1 MTNQPHPNH
10 QPQRRTS
17 RRTRQILIGGGFAIT
32 GAILV
37 GVVAGSWWAY
47 KFIDKQLSPLIV
59 QNLEDVLDR
68 PVEVGKVQ
76 KFSFTNITF
85 GRSTISSTVKDPNQ
99 VNIDRIVVN
108 FNLLDAL
115 LTQTL
120 PLNITLERPNIFL
133 SQNQQGQWIIPQINQ
148 SKLKTGLKDS
158 SIKINPSITVQNGT
172 ATLSAIGKPNRP
184 YSLPEDLSSIFAT
197 PKQSTP
203 NLNSK
208 LQNQVRSVVKIGN
221 INANLSLQDNYQ
233 LMAFDLTGKPATG
246 GSLQLQGNANLNL
259 PEIKLQATAQNF
271 LASDITLL
279 LPTLP
284 AKLLNGRLSSNVN
297 VHFPPHNQPLQFGG
311 NLSFRDLA
319 AKFDGI
325 PKPITSVNGSL
336 QLQGE
341 RITLGNVSLR
351 YGEIPV
357 RATGSLTTQD
367 GYNLNAQVLPVSAK
381 ALLKTLDLKSPVSVA
396 GEFGVETRIT
406 GAIAQ
411 PIITGSARN
420 TKPVKVD
427 KVNFA
432 TTNANFQLTR
442 QALILQK
449 FLVTPADG
457 GAIVGKGNIQLDK
470 QLPVT
475 LNLQLQDLPT
485 DGIASSYGIK
495 GTNLTYG
502 KITADGKIYGDL
514 NNIRGNLHWQAPQA
528 TYPGQG
534 NIVIAGNN
542 LLFKDTVFSVAGGNV
557 RLQAELSQVVGVL
570 PQRWQVL
577 LEGSKISLN
586 QFAVNMQ
593 GLASGRLQLS
603 GSMNHANQA
612 TMSVQGQ
619 AQLAT
624 NQKLLSVAPIKASL
638 RWLGD
643 KLQIQQAAIPG
654 LEVDGLI
661 FTQQPP
667 GKSIPTISNLDLN
680 ARLQNFNLATVPV
693 PIPDAIRLNGKA
705 NFNGRITGNLKT
717 LKLAGKLGLNQFAVN
732 DFIFDPKLN
741 GQLQFAQNQGL
752 NVNLTGQQDK
762 IELQL
767 DKDYRSANFL
777 LQQGETVARATAKN
791 FGQDYRLLVNLRNLQ
806 LKKITAN
813 TQGLVDGNLQVSGS
827 WDNLNQATIQAQGKA
842 QLPSVA
848 KPQPIGPIVASLH
861 WQKDRLQIQQ
871 ASAPGVKVDGWV
883 FVQEA
888 PGQIIPS
895 ISNLDLNTRLINFN
909 LGALPVPIP
918 DHAIR
923 IAGKV
928 NFNGRITGNLDI
940 LNLAGKLGLNQF
952 AVNDF
957 VFEPLLKGQLQ
968 FVQNQGLS
976 LDLAGKQDRI
986 TLQLDRTYRPINF
999 LLQQGQTVARTI
1011 ANQGDRTLAEV
1022 RNLPL
1027 EKFAIIP
1034 ADAFGLG
1041 VVKGNLNGNFDLN
1054 LTELLNPAV
1063 VGVVSVTKPALGYIG
1078 ADLFTGQLHYAN
1090 GTAVLSQSQ
1099 LHKAQS
1105 RVSMTGSLN
1114 LRSEPQIRAKITAH
1128 PINLQDILAALHF
1141 FELSDFSRG
1150 LKAPEY
1156 ASAKV
1161 LRLSPVGNYN
1171 TNLPEQLKLL
1181 ADITQQQ
1188 KQAQKQA
1195 ALQLPELSQLQGTF
1209 LGNVNVGFSPRT
1221 GLTFNYGLR
1230 SQDLNWGEYQVEQAI
1245 AQGNFQNGLLAV
1257 SPLKL
1262 QSGRSLVAFS
1272 GQAALDKLSGQLVS
1286 QNIPISPLRKF
1297 FDLPVDIQGDF
1308 NSNVNL
1314 AGNYKNPQVAGE
1326 LFLTNA
1332 SLNQTPINQAQ
1343 TLFSYNNA
1351 RLNFNG
1357 ELLATNSQ
1365 NPLRLGGSIPYTL
1378 PFITAFPNND
1388 EFRLDVN
1395 LKDDGL
1401 SLINALTNG
1410 QMNWA
1415 GGKAAVQINA
1425 KGTVRNTTNGLEIKP
1440 FMNGAIDFDKA
1451 AFAASNMQKIIENLT
1466 GNILFNF
1473 DHLQFDNLQANAA
1486 NANVLIQGFLPIF
1499 KPENSTILEQNKP
1512 LTITLNNQ
1520 KLRYKNLFRGNID
1533 GQVSIT
1539 GSALAPIIGGQINLE
1554 DTRVEI
1560 TSFNSPFSSSLC
1572 DSQANQQITA
1582 ANPIKTNEGNQNF
1595 VFIPRFNNL
1604 RLNLDDK
1611 VRLKG
1616 PLFNFSLAGKMAVN
1630 GTLLNPLPKGEFN
1643 INRGSINLY
1652 TTEFRLVSSRPNT
1665 ASFVPSQGL
1674 DPILNV
1680 EMYSLVSNIDNP
1692 PITNNSALFPSSEF
1706 ADLSNNNFGEIG
1718 NVTVDAKVEGPA
1730 CKLFENLQLTSTP
1743 KLSEEEIVSLIGGNT
1758 LDHLS
1763 LNRGL
1768 LHELNRGIL
1777 SELNNLVNN
1786 ILGLDN
1792 FSLYTTNVGSKDGK
1806 GSENTV
1812 VAEVAFNVNPKL
1824 SVSASSL
1831 LNSNTSPFRLG
1842 GVYRLNE
1849 DLTVRGYSQLMI
1861 DNRILIEYRKRF

>member
-1 MTNQPHPNH
+1 MTNQP
-10 QPQRRTS
+10 QRRIS
-17 RRTRQILIGGGFAIT
+17 RRTRQILLGGGCAIS
-32 GAILV
+32 GATLV
-37 GVVAGSWWAY
+37 GVFAGSWWAY
-47 KFIDKQLSPLIV
+47 KFIDEQLSPLIV
-59 QNLEDVLDR
+59 QNLQDVLNR

-76 KFSFTNITF
+76 KFGFTNIIF
-85 GRSTISSTVKDPNQ
+85 GRSTISPTATDPNQ
-99 VNIDRIVVN
+99 VNIERIVVN

-120 PLNITLERPNIFL
+120 PLKITLERPNIFL
-133 SQNQQGQWIIPQINQ
+133 SQNQQGQWTIPQINQ

-158 SIKINPSITVQNGT
+158 PIKINPNIQVQNGT
-172 ATLSAIGKPNRP
+172 AILSAIGKPSRP

-197 PKQSTP
+197 PKKSTA

-208 LQNQVRSVVKIGN
+208 LQNQVRSVVKIEN

-233 LMAFDLTGKPATG
+233 LIGFDFSGKPVTG
-246 GSLQLQGNANLNL
+246 GSLQLQGNANLKL
-259 PEIKLQATAQNF
+259 PEIKLQAAAQNF

-297 VHFPPHNQPLQFGG
+297 VHFPPNNQPLQFGG
-311 NLSFRDLA
+311 KLSFRNLA
-319 AKFDGI
+319 AKFDAI
-325 PKPITSVNGSL
+325 PKPITYVNGSL

-341 RITLGNVSLR
+341 RITLEEIRLR
-351 YGEIPV
+351 YGGIPL

-367 GYNLNAQVLPVSAK
+367 GYNLKAQVLPVSAT
-381 ALLKTLDLKSPVSVA
+381 ALLKTLDLKSPVPVA
-396 GEFGVETRIT
+396 GEFGVDTRIT

-411 PIITGSARN
+411 PIITGIARN

-432 TTNANFQLTR
+432 TTDANFQLTP

-457 GAIVGKGNIQLDK
+457 GAIVGKGNIKLDK
-470 QLPVT
+470 HLPVA
-475 LNLQLQDLPT
+475 LNLQLQDLPA
-485 DGIASSYGIK
+485 DAIASSYGIK
-495 GTNLTYG
+495 GANFTYG
-502 KITADGKIYGDL
+502 KITANGKINGEL
-514 NNIRGNLHWQAPQA
+514 NKIRGNFQWQAPQA
-528 TYPGQG
+528 TYPGKG
-534 NIVIAGNN
+534 NIDIAGNN
-542 LLFKDTVFSVAGGNV
+542 LLFRDMIFSVAGGNV
-557 RLQAELSQVVGVL
+557 RVQAELFQVAGIL

-586 QFAVNMQ
+586 QFAANMQ

-603 GSMNHANQA
+603 GSLNNVNQA

-638 RWLGD
+638 SWLGD
-643 KLQIQQAAIPG
+643 KLQIQQASIPG
-654 LEVDGLI
+654 LELDGLV
-661 FTQQPP
+661 FTQQLP

-693 PIPDAIRLNGKA
+693 PIPDAIRLAGKA
-705 NFNGRITGNLKT
+705 NFNGHITGNL
-717 LKLAGKLGLNQFAVN
+717 
-732 DFIFDPKLN
+732 
-741 GQLQFAQNQGL
+741 
-752 NVNLTGQQDK
+752 
-762 IELQL
+762 
-767 DKDYRSANFL
+767 
-777 LQQGETVARATAKN
+777 ET
-791 FGQDYRLLVNLRNLQ
+791 
-806 LKKITAN
+806 
-813 TQGLVDGNLQVSGS
+813 
-827 WDNLNQATIQAQGKA
+827 
-842 QLPSVA
+842 
-848 KPQPIGPIVASLH
+848 
-861 WQKDRLQIQQ
+861 
-871 ASAPGVKVDGWV
+871 
-883 FVQEA
+883 
-888 PGQIIPS
+888 
-895 ISNLDLNTRLINFN
+895 
-909 LGALPVPIP
+909 
-918 DHAIR
+918 
-923 IAGKV
+923 
-928 NFNGRITGNLDI
+928 

-957 VFEPLLKGQLQ
+957 VFDPTLNGQLQ
-968 FVQNQGLS
+968 FAPNQGLNLNLTGQQDKIS
-976 LDLAGKQDRI
+976 LQLDKNYRAASFLLQQGETVARATAKNFGKDYRLVVNLRNLRLDKVTKNISGLVNGSLQVSGSWDNINKATIKAQGNAQIPSSAKPQPIGPIIASLRWQKDKLQIQQASAPGIKVDGWVFVQQAPGEMIPSISTLELNTQLINFNLGALPIPVPDNAIRVAGKANFNGRITGNLETLNLAGKLGLNQFAVNDFAFEPSLRGQLQFAQNHGLSLNLTGKQDRI
-986 TLQLDRTYRPINF
+986 TLQLDHAYRPTNF
-999 LLQQGQTVARTI
+999 LLQQGQTIARATT
-1011 ANQGDRTLAEV
+1011 NQGDRTLAEV

-1027 EKFAIIP
+1027 EKLAIAP
-1034 ADAFGLG
+1034 ADTFGLG

-1063 VGVVSVTKPALGYIG
+1063 VGVVSVTQPALGYIG
-1078 ADLFTGQLHYAN
+1078 AELFTGQFHYAN
-1090 GTAVLSQSQ
+1090 GTAILSESE
-1099 LHKAQS
+1099 LRKAQS
-1105 RVSMTGSLN
+1105 RLSMTGSLN
-1114 LRSEPQIRAKITAH
+1114 LKSDPQLQAKITAH
-1128 PINLQDILAALHF
+1128 PINLQDILAALHL

-1171 TNLPEQLKLL
+1171 ANLSEQLKLL
-1181 ADITQQQ
+1181 ADISQRQ
-1188 KQAQKQA
+1188 KQAQEQA

-1209 LGNVNVGFSPRT
+1209 LGNVDVAFSPHT
-1221 GLTFNYGLR
+1221 GLGFKYGLR

-1262 QSGRSLVAFS
+1262 ESGRSLVAFS

-1378 PFITAFPNND
+1378 PFTTAFSNND

-1415 GGKAAVQINA
+1415 GGKAAVEINA
-1425 KGTVRNTTNGLEIKP
+1425 KGTVRNINNGLEIKP
-1440 FMNGAIDFDKA
+1440 FINGAIDFDKA
-1451 AFAASNMQKIIENLT
+1451 AFAASNMQKVIESLT

-1473 DHLQFDNLQANAA
+1473 DHIQFDKLQANVA

-1554 DTRVEI
+1554 DTKVEI
-1560 TSFNSPFSSSLC
+1560 TSLNSPLSSSLC

-1582 ANPIKTNEGNQNF
+1582 AKPIKTNEGNQNF
-1595 VFIPRFNNL
+1595 VSIPKFNNL
-1604 RLNLDDK
+1604 RLNLDNE

-1616 PLFNFSLAGKMAVN
+1616 PLFNFSVAGKMAVN

-1643 INRGSINLY
+1643 IHRGSINLY

-1680 EMYSLVSNIDNP
+1680 EMYSVVSNIDNP
-1692 PITNNSALFPSSEF
+1692 PITNHSALFPSSEF

-1718 NVTVDAKVEGPA
+1718 NIIVDAKVEGPA

-1743 KLSEEEIVSLIGGNT
+1743 KLSEEEIVNLIGGNT
-1758 LDHLS
+1758 VNNLS

-1792 FSLYTTNVGSKDGK
+1792 FKLYNTNFGSKDGR

-1831 LNSNTSPFRLG
+1831 LNSNTLPFRLG

-1849 DLTVRGYSQLMI
+1849 DLTVRGYSQFMI
-1861 DNRILIEYRKRF
+1861 DNRIFVEYRKKF